1 MWLMT
6 NDLRAQVEANLA
18 GFSVDHHDNEADLK
32 HAAVAICLAPAGV
45 AGGPGAEHSASLL
58 ITRRSS
64 RLSAHPGQW
73 ALPGGRLDPGETP
86 AMAARREVMEE
97 LALPLTPA
105 DMMGRLDD
113 YETRSGYVISPF
125 VFWTP
130 DVSRAVPNPD
140 EVAELVHIP
149 LTAFDRPDLAD
160 PIPGIDPDRP
170 IFRVNLLEH
179 QINAPTAAIMFQFW
193 EVGIHG
199 RHTRVA
205 HYDQPEWA
213 WR

>member
-1 MWLMT
+1 MWPL
-6 NDLRAQVEANLA
+6 NDSLRVRVRDHLA
-18 GFSVDHHDNEADLK
+18 GFEIQHHDGEADLK
-32 HAAVAICLAPAGV
+32 HAAVAVCLAH
-45 AGGPGAEHSASLL
+45 GGPEHPDRAALL
-58 ITRRSS
+58 LTRRSS

-73 ALPGGRLDPGETP
+73 AFPGGRLDPGETP
-86 AMAARREVMEE
+86 LMAARRELFEE
-97 LALPLTPA
+97 LALDLPEASLL
-105 DMMGRLDD
+105 GRLDD

-125 VFWTP
+125 VFWAP
-130 DVSRAVPNPD
+130 DSDAIVANPD
-140 EVAELVHIP
+140 EVAEIHRIA

-170 IFRVNLLEH
+170 IFRINLLTY
-179 QINAPTAAIMFQFW
+179 QINAPTAAILYQFW
-193 EVGIHG
+193 EVGVHG